1 MGSITNI
8 IFLES
13 KLWAFHCTA
22 TGSQANRI
30 GSTAYM
36 ASSPSSNEPNFWLT
50 IERTLSFTSQLPP
63 SNQIPY
69 QFVQIYDYN
78 NNHIPKVEKKIN
90 YNEPECVNPV
100 RVVRRW
106 RAHRLQIVG
115 KITPNK
121 ITPVELDN
129 GATTPTAVCDHQC
142 RILQRRR
149 RTSPTT
155 PTHSPFLPP
164 LVETTHIQKPVKCS
178 CRHKSEADCSL
189 LRLTGWRWAEEA
201 KGGWQWWK
209 WRGRLGRRK
218 LSREELL
225 VKETK
230 VSKAF

>member
-1 MGSITNI
+1 
-8 IFLES
+8 
-13 KLWAFHCTA
+13 
-22 TGSQANRI
+22 
-30 GSTAYM
+30 M

-155 PTHSPFLPP
+155 PTHSPFFATTRRDDTHPEAREMLLPAQ
-164 LVETTHIQKPVKCS
+164 I
-178 CRHKSEADCSL
+178 
-189 LRLTGWRWAEEA
+189 
-201 KGGWQWWK
+201 GG
-209 WRGRLGRRK
+209 
-218 LSREELL
+218 
-225 VKETK
+225 
-230 VSKAF
+230 